1 MSAFFD
7 RVAARY
13 DRAFAPSAAVTA
25 ADLAPLLAGLRGVAL
40 DLGCGTGRAFPHLRA
55 AGLRVIGLDASRPM
69 LLEAARRGSAR
80 EVARVRAD
88 LYARW
93 PLRDRSIDVL
103 LALHSVL
110 AHPPGDPERAWRR
123 VGDEIRRVGRAGARV
138 IIDLPEPSWAATH
151 LRPVGPDRFVHDA
164 DGVAIEAVIPQPSR
178 VLAALGLPLSLRDG
192 PLGARA
198 IGEL

>member
-1 MSAFFD
+1 MTAFFD

-13 DRAFAPSAAVTA
+13 DRAFAPTAADTA
-25 ADLAPLLAGLRGVAL
+25 ADLAPPLVGRTGVAL

-69 LLEAARRGSAR
+69 LLEAARRASAR

-103 LALHSVL
+103 LAFHSVL
-110 AHPPGDPERAWRR
+110 AHPPGDPERAWRH
-123 VGDEIRRVGRAGARV
+123 VGDEMRRVARAGALV
-138 IIDLPEPSWAATH
+138 VVDLPEPSWAATY
-151 LRPVGPDRFVHDA
+151 LRAVGPDRFLHEA
-164 DGVAIEAVIPQPSR
+164 GGVAIEAVIPAPSR
-178 VLAALGLPLSLRDG
+178 VLAALGLPLSLGEG